1 MARLQKAG
9 LWGKRPAECLES
21 MASVE
26 VDGGDAYL
34 TKESKMLSLK
44 IEKSER
50 SVPSFDP
57 SHFINQYFVYHCCVV
72 LLPKLF
78 LVEVSFSLM

>member
-1 MARLQKAG
+1 MARLKKAG

-34 TKESKMLSLK
+34 TKESKCYL
-44 IEKSER
+44 
-50 SVPSFDP
+50 
-57 SHFINQYFVYHCCVV
+57 
-72 LLPKLF
+72 
-78 LVEVSFSLM
+78 

>member
-1 MARLQKAG
+1 
-9 LWGKRPAECLES
+9 

-34 TKESKMLSLK
+34 TKELKMLSLK

-57 SHFINQYFVYHCCVV
+57 SHFIN
-72 LLPKLF
+72 
-78 LVEVSFSLM
+78 

>member
-1 MARLQKAG
+1 MVRLQKASF
-9 LWGKRPAECLES
+9 WGKRPAECLES

-44 IEKSER
+44 IEKSEQ
-50 SVPSFDP
+50 SVPSFEP
-57 SHFINQYFVYHCCVV
+57 SHFIN
-72 LLPKLF
+72 
-78 LVEVSFSLM
+78 

>member
-34 TKESKMLSLK
+34 TKESKCYL
-44 IEKSER
+44 
-50 SVPSFDP
+50 
-57 SHFINQYFVYHCCVV
+57 
-72 LLPKLF
+72 
-78 LVEVSFSLM
+78 